1 MEIKEFLN
9 KNNNNKDVVVVQ
21 GLGFVG
27 AVMSIVVSN
36 SSKKDYAVIGV
47 DRKESIEIIDN
58 INNGVFPIKS
68 SDPKIEEYY
77 QNSIKKGNFL
87 ATYDASAYSYA
98 SVIIVD
104 INLDVQKNS
113 DSNGNLNSY
122 DVDLNPFKNAIR
134 TIGKNCKE
142 DVLVLVE
149 TTVPPGTCMK
159 VVKPIIEEELR
170 KRHLSVDKIKI
181 GHSYERVMPGPEYIN
196 SIKNFYRVYS
206 GIDENSALE
215 TEKFLK
221 TIISTSEYPLTRLV
235 NTNATEMAKVL
246 ENSYRAMNI
255 AFAVEWSRYAEEAGV
270 NLYEIVNAIRMR
282 PTHSNLMYPGIGV
295 GGYCLTK
302 DPLLASWAKIN
313 HFNSD
318 DNLEQSERG
327 VKINDKMPHYAF
339 DFMKKAFALESII
352 NKKILLLGVS
362 YRSDVGDT
370 RYSPVEPF
378 YLNCVD
384 NKAIVDTHDPYVQ
397 YWEEINIKVSQDLE
411 EKLDMT
417 WDIIVFSAAHSEY
430 KNPKVISKISKMS
443 NVKVL
448 DTLGIL
454 KEKDIVE
461 LNKKNKVKVLGRG
474 DI

>member
-1 MEIKEFLN
+1 MELKKFIKKN
-9 KNNNNKDVVVVQ
+9 KNKEVVVVQ

-36 SSKKDYAVIGV
+36 SNKKNYAVVGV
-47 DRKESIEIIDN
+47 DRKQNIDIIN
-58 INNGVFPIKS
+58 GINNGIFPIKS
-68 SDPKIEEYY
+68 SDPKIEEYF
-77 QNSIKKGNFL
+77 QKSIEKENFF
-87 ATYDASAYSYA
+87 ATYDTSAYSYA

-104 INLDVQKNS
+104 INLDVQKIS
-113 DSNGNLNSY
+113 DSNGNLNSFN
-122 DVDLNPFKNAIR
+122 VDLNPFKNAIR

-142 DVLVLVE
+142 DVLILVE

-159 VVKPIIEEELR
+159 VVKPIIEEELIKR
-170 KRHLSVDKIKI
+170 KLSIDKIKI

-206 GIDENSALE
+206 GVDENSAVE
-215 TEKFLK
+215 TERFLK
-221 TIISTSEYPLTRLV
+221 TIISTAEYPLTRLV

-270 NLYEIVNAIRMR
+270 NLYEIVDAIRMR

-313 HFNSD
+313 HFNSNN
-318 DNLEQSERG
+318 NLGQSEKG

-339 DFMKKAFALESII
+339 EFMKKVFDLDSLA
-352 NKKILLLGVS
+352 NKKVLLLGVS

-378 YLNCVD
+378 YLNCVE
-384 NKAIVDTHDPYVQ
+384 NKALVDTHDPYVQ
-397 YWEEINIKVSQDLE
+397 YWEEINTKVSQDLN

-417 WDIIVFSAAHSEY
+417 WDIIVFSAAHSDY
-430 KNPKVISKISKMS
+430 KDPKVISKISKMY

-454 KEKDIVE
+454 EEKDIVK
-461 LNKKNKVKVLGRG
+461 LNKRNKVKVLGRG